1 MPDYYTINAYDIA
14 RLYDEIRTRHT
25 RELHDRR
32 TAIEEAVPRIA
43 EIERELS
50 HLNTETMRRIVMI
63 PSEHVDREGE
73 ILRIRTA
80 RDEKSAALHTEM
92 LDLLHA
98 NGYDM
103 SDLTL
108 RFDCPIC
115 MDTGVVQGTGSGSNH
130 SDVSVTETSGANNP
144 TPGTRC
150 ECYKRHFLNLLYRQS
165 ALGDILKKE
174 NFSTLSLDFYPQEAE
189 NPNMPSPYDNMQ
201 HIVDKAKHYC
211 RNCKTVPE
219 SFLFYGESGLGKT
232 FLSNC
237 IAKEV
242 MEQGLSV
249 FYLTVNELYQQILSP
264 YLMSGEADV
273 RWKLQSVYDLIYQ
286 ADLLILDDLGTEL
299 TNSFTVSQLFEIV
312 NRRML
317 SNLATIISSN
327 LSLQQLQERY
337 GDRIVSRIV
346 DRYELC
352 RFYGRN
358 IRVLKHLPG

>member
-1 MPDYYTINAYDIA
+1 MPDYYTINANDIA
-14 RLYDEIRTRHT
+14 RLYDEIRTRHM

-32 TAIEEAVPRIA
+32 KEIENAVPRIA
-43 EIERELS
+43 EIEEEIS
-50 HLNTETMRRIVMI
+50 HLNTETMRKIVMI
-63 PSEHVDREGE
+63 PAEHVDREGE
-73 ILRIRTA
+73 LLRIRRA
-80 RDEKSAALHTEM
+80 RDEKSTALHTEM

-108 RFDCPIC
+108 SYDCPIC
-115 MDTGVVQGTGSGSNH
+115 LDTGFVQEESGT
-130 SDVSVTETSGANNP
+130 VTANSAKDSASGA
-144 TPGTRC
+144 PGTRC
-150 ECYKRHFLNLLYRQS
+150 ECYKRHLLTLLYQQS
-165 ALGDILKKE
+165 ALGDVLKEE
-174 NFSTLSLDFYPQEAE
+174 NFSTFSPDYYSREAE
-189 NPNMPSPYDNMQ
+189 KPNMPSPYDNMRY
-201 HIVDKAKHYC
+201 IVDKAKLYC
-211 RNCKTVPE
+211 SNCKTDPT

-242 MEQGLSV
+242 MEEGLSV
-249 FYLTVNELYQQILSP
+249 FYLTANELYQQILSP
-264 YLMSGEADV
+264 YLMSGDADMKE
-273 RWKLQSVYDLIYQ
+273 KLQSVYDLIYQ

-317 SNLATIISSN
+317 ANRASIISSN

-337 GDRIVSRIV
+337 GDRIISRIV

-358 IRVLKHLPG
+358 IRVLKHLPK